1 MSDIH
6 GCLAEFEEALSLV
19 IEHLA
24 ELGTVLCLLGD
35 YIHGGEDNYGVLDKI
50 MKLQHQYGTDKV
62 IALMGNHEE
71 FVLQGYSTVNHMIT
85 PFVDELGS
93 DEGDDDKY
101 LHWMENLPRYY
112 SQGNT
117 IFVHAGIDEDA
128 GIYEEG
134 EDLWEWATGDEMFV
148 SKYPAEIGKIDG
160 LDMKVVAG
168 HVGTAEIS
176 GDANF
181 HDIYYD
187 GQSHYYIDGTVLESG
202 IIPVLLVDTD
212 VDKYYRVTET
222 GNWFI
227 LPYDEEN

>member
-1 MSDIH
+1 
-6 GCLAEFEEALSLV
+6 
-19 IEHLA
+19 
-24 ELGTVLCLLGD
+24 
-35 YIHGGEDNYGVLDKI
+35 
-50 MKLQHQYGTDKV
+50 
-62 IALMGNHEE
+62 
-71 FVLQGYSTVNHMIT
+71 MIT